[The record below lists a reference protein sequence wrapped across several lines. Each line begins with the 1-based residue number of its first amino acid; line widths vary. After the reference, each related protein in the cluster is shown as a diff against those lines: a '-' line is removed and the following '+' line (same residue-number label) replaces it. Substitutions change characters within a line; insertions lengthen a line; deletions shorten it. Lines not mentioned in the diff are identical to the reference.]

1 MRKILYFILI
11 AVLVSAMAAPAAA
24 NSANGKELGVIPK
37 TNAVITIDG
46 VKDDVYNQGLK
57 VAVNNPNEDKPG
69 AGGGTAYLLWDDSS
83 LYVFCEVKVKE
94 FIRPYMWDKMWAG
107 AKTSNDGWTD
117 TQMSFYWMLNSAE
130 VHIDWWDKGE
140 HAIQFNTSPYYDGWN
155 EAVLKDGDDEVI
167 GKISAW
173 KDAVYDLIGTSEE
186 YLVTSGKIIDDNNYT
201 MEWQFK
207 FDKFK
212 SSNIIPSGLAAE
224 GGKFGI
230 NLMFTES
237 FECSFFSEE
246 FYDPDDGRLI
256 FNFDWNQGTYDT
268 ENYLPVSGV
277 TIYDYAYFPW
287 VTLGPLT
294 AIAAA
299 PEEPVVEP
307 AAEEAPQG
315 GGEAAEAEVA
325 PVIAEAAAPIRA
337 PAANTGDAGMIAL
350 TALTAAAAAGV
361 IAFKKRAVR

>member
-1 MRKILYFILI
+1 MKKILSFILV
-11 AVLVSAMAAPAAA
+11 AVLLSALAVPAAA
-24 NSANGKELGVIPK
+24 NSANGNELGVIPK

-94 FIRPYMWDKMWAG
+94 FIRPFMWDKMWAG
-107 AKTSNDGWTD
+107 AKTSNDGWTN
-117 TQMSFYWMLNSAE
+117 TQMSFYWMLNSTE

-140 HAIQFNTSPYYDGWN
+140 HAIQFNTSPYYDTWN
-155 EAVLKDGDDEVI
+155 EAVLKDADDEAI

-173 KDAVYDLIGTSEE
+173 KDPVYDIIGTSENH
-186 YLVTSGKIIDDNNYT
+186 LVTAGKIIDDNNYT

-207 FDKFK
+207 FDGFK
-212 SSNIIPSGLAAE
+212 SSNVIAAYFNAE
-224 GGKFGI
+224 GRKFGI

-256 FNFDWNQGTYDT
+256 FNFDWSQGTYDT
-268 ENYLPVSGV
+268 ENYLPIAGV

-294 AIAAA
+294 AIVEAAA
-299 PEEPVVEP
+299 EVAEPV
-307 AAEEAPQG
+307 AEEAPQG
-315 GGEAAEAEVA
+315 GGEAADAEIA
-325 PVIAEAAAPIRA
+325 PVLAAVVSVAVPAP
-337 PAANTGDAGMIAL
+337 NTGDAGATALIAL
-350 TALTAAAAAGV
+350 LAAAALGV
-361 IAFKKRAVR
+361 AALKKRAR